1 MMWKATLRVVA
12 VGVLLAAPVKPEA
25 AVLESPAQDAAVSG
39 IGFISGWKCNA
50 KHITVTLDGG
60 EPIPVAMR
68 QPRGDLLLNKT
79 CGETIE
85 HGFIQQINWGYVGDG
100 EHEMVAYDEGVE
112 FARSTFSVGTTG
124 EEFLTEAQRRSSIIN
139 FPTRGEDTVLEWTE
153 STQHFEILTVFES
166 PVRSVYDRDWWRQ
179 FNHEAGVGTYAT
191 EEFLYAKE
199 PAVATCEPGELAVG
213 ARNRALT
220 AINQVRGLHGL
231 SAVAYSTHYNPQV
244 QATALLGAANTAP
257 ITTVT
262 PDFACYTE
270 EGAVGGQTSNLW
282 ALGGNVDP
290 AIHMTGWVA
299 RAEST
304 RRWVLNPFATD
315 FAYGQVEGFGVYKVL
330 GYLLQPYQVP
340 PIAVD
345 YVAYPF
351 EFYPFNL
358 VARSAP
364 WSFAVIEDT
373 EDDLANQG
381 DYFSRATITVRRMGD
396 DVELRVTDID
406 REPSPSGVAN
416 VLSWRVEGWEYDRA
430 YEVEITGVSL
440 PSGSHDYRYF
450 VVVEREELER

>member
-1 MMWKATLRVVA
+1 MKKTTLSFI
-12 VGVLLAAPVKPEA
+12 VGLALGAAAAPAGA
-25 AVLESPAQDAAVSG
+25 AVLESPARAATLSG
-39 IGFISGWKCNA
+39 LGFISGWKCEA
-50 KHITVTLDGG
+50 ERITVVIDENG
-60 EPIPVAMR
+60 EHLSVAMH
-68 QPRGDLLLNKT
+68 QPRADTRPVCGDTPN
-79 CGETIE
+79 
-85 HGFIQQINWGYVGDG
+85 GFIIQMNWALLGDG
-100 EHEMVAYDEGVE
+100 EHVVVAYDAGVE
-112 FARSTFSVGTTG
+112 FARSTFTVGTTG

-139 FPTRGEDTVLEWTE
+139 FPTTGEDTVLEWNE

-166 PVRSVYDRDWWRQ
+166 PVRAVYDRAWWRQ
-179 FNHEAGVGTYAT
+179 FNHDAGGGTYAT
-191 EEFLYAKE
+191 EEFLYATA
-199 PAVATCEPGELAVG
+199 PDGATCEPGELAVG

-231 SAVAYSTHYNPQV
+231 AAVAYSTHYNPQV

-257 ITTVT
+257 ITTAT

-270 EGAVGGQTSNLW
+270 EGAAGGRSSNLW

-290 AIHMTGWVA
+290 AIHLAGWVA
-299 RAEST
+299 GAEST

-340 PIAVD
+340 PIAVE

-364 WSFAVIEDT
+364 WSFGVIEDK
-373 EDDLANQG
+373 EDALANQG
-381 DYFSRATITVRRMGD
+381 DYFREATITVTRVADGTA
-396 DVELRVTDID
+396 LRITDID
-406 REPSPSGVAN
+406 REPLPSGVAN
-416 VLSWRVEGWEYDRA
+416 VLRWRVEGWEYDRP
-430 YEVEITGVSL
+430 YEVEITGVRL